1 VDAVLQRSVSYTV
14 TWPDGADKPAL
25 AEAAI
30 TYVHPLEVPGHV
42 CDHRPRY
49 GDNYD
54 DMTRRCYFNYVR
66 LYVPAGS
73 ELVSAEGVDPASVS
87 AGPGENGTQALAG
100 YFEMLPGA
108 QHTVRFRYRL
118 PPEIT
123 PEGYAL
129 LVRRQSGA
137 GPLPLRVDVNGQ
149 AAETTVTA
157 GNWLWSPG
165 GGAAD

>member
-1 VDAVLQRSVSYTV
+1 
-14 TWPDGADKPAL
+14 
-25 AEAAI
+25 
-30 TYVHPLEVPGHV
+30 
-42 CDHRPRY
+42 
-49 GDNYD
+49 
-54 DMTRRCYFNYVR
+54 
-66 LYVPAGS
+66 
-73 ELVSAEGVDPASVS
+73 
-87 AGPGENGTQALAG
+87 
-100 YFEMLPGA
+100 MLPGA